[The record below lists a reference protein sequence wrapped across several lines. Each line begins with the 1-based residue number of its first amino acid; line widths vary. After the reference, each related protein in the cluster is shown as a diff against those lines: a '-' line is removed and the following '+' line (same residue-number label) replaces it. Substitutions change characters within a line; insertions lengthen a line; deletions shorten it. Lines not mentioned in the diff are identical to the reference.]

1 MKKYILAGKTYNCP
15 LILSLDIISGK
26 WKGII
31 IWFLLENKV
40 LRYGQIK
47 TKINQAKKITEKMLI
62 QCLRELE
69 RDGIIQRKVYKVLPP
84 KVEYKLT
91 HNGKRLSSVFGEL
104 VRFGLGYKKLVF

>member
-1 MKKYILAGKTYNCP
+1 MKKYILSGKIYNCP

-47 TKINQAKKITEKMLI
+47 TKINQAKKITEKMLA

-69 RDGIIQRKVYKVLPP
+69 RDGIIQRKVYPVIPP
-84 KVEYKLT
+84 KVEYTLTPKGKKL
-91 HNGKRLSSVFGEL
+91 KPVFNEL
-104 VRFGLGYKKLVF
+104 IRFGMGYKGYE